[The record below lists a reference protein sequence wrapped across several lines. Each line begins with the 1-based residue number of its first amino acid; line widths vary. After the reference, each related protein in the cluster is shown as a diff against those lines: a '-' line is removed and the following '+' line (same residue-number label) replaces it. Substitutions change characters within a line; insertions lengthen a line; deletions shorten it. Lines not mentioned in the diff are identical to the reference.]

1 MKKDVNSNDSN
12 QSISFI
18 FFYYQLVGYTIEAV
32 ISEKYLF
39 SSRPRPVLK

>member
-1 MKKDVNSNDSN
+1 MKKDVISNDSKQGMN
-12 QSISFI
+12 FI
-18 FFYYQLVGYTIEAV
+18 FHSPLVGYTIEAV